1 MENTRGSIF
10 EPEYL
15 AFLQKVNDELV
26 LTSGV
31 DRAWIKSIWMPV
43 VRWTEVTEE
52 GFQGGPV
59 MPDTYDGS
67 PQSIEQLRM
76 NIARAGILGTL
87 VAADFKSCMISVPL
101 LENDDS
107 TGKRFNYKVFSER
120 LEKNIRAMQTDRFK
134 IHIIGFAKLIGDL
147 IDGLM
152 QVMIYFAISAIITV
166 IILFLYSRCIRSTLL
181 VLICSLGGVVW
192 QLGIVATLG
201 YGLDPYSIL
210 VPFFSICN
218 RYFSR
223 YAAD

>member
-1 MENTRGSIF
+1 MLPKNHTYIQNFVKYHEDLRGLGNSIKIVVENTRGSIF

-87 VAADFKSCMISVPL
+87 VAADFKFMHDFC
-101 LENDDS
+101 
-107 TGKRFNYKVFSER
+107 T
-120 LEKNIRAMQTDRFK
+120 
-134 IHIIGFAKLIGDL
+134 
-147 IDGLM
+147 
-152 QVMIYFAISAIITV
+152 
-166 IILFLYSRCIRSTLL
+166 
-181 VLICSLGGVVW
+181 
-192 QLGIVATLG
+192 IVG
-201 YGLDPYSIL
+201 E
-210 VPFFSICN
+210 
-218 RYFSR
+218 
-223 YAAD
+223 